1 MKLTYLTLDLELDL
15 SDEIITTLIVEERS
29 VFRKLVKDFFQASG
43 GEESEWVLSVANK
56 ILDIKKDVYFI
67 SDFFKLDINNK
78 TLLSKL
84 HQRLSGIATE
94 EVELLY
100 EINQKIQQLLL
111 SLESSLSIDVFHN
124 ELIAVQDIVKL
135 GNFLIR
141 DDEFDDIGKVANFI
155 DVVIELLN
163 PKLMVL
169 LNPRSYMDDG
179 EITLFF
185 ETMLCKKIPVL
196 CIERVCKDDISVVR
210 NKEIIYTLDKDLCVF

>member
-15 SDEIITTLIVEERS
+15 SDEMITTLIVEERR
-29 VFRKLVKDFFQASG
+29 VFRKLVKDFFQAGSG
-43 GEESEWVLSVANK
+43 EDSEWVLSLANK

-163 PKLMVL
+163 PKLVIL
-169 LNPRSYMDDG
+169 LNPRAYMEHE

-196 CIERVCKDDISVVR
+196 CIERVCKDDISVVK